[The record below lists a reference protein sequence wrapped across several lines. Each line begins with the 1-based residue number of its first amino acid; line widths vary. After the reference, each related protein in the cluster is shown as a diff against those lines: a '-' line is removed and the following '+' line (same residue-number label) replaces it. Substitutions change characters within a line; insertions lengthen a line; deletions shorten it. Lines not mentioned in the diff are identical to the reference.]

1 MDMQTEHQIAVFDA
15 DGPVTPPPPR
25 FPGVWISI
33 AWILFYFAM
42 QIVCGIVVMALVVA
56 LDPKLLASFT
66 GGGLDEAGL
75 LAKFGLPLIVSVLLS
90 GLITLAVLWL
100 HLRKGARH
108 QQIGL
113 FARSRFST
121 MHTVVLGVGLIL
133 ATILISYLYSAYVV
147 PGKELQAGVNQLIA
161 GIPKTPL
168 NHVILF
174 LAIAVVAPILEELLF
189 RGYLQSALMHRMKPW
204 AAIALASA
212 VFGIVHL
219 QPLAFPMLA
228 MLGAVFGYLYHK
240 TGSLKVNMALHVI
253 NNGAAYVLMALGLST
268 GA

>member
-1 MDMQTEHQIAVFDA
+1 MDMQTKHQIATFDTN
-15 DGPVTPPPPR
+15 GPVSAPPPR
-25 FPGVWISI
+25 FPGVWISL
-33 AWILFYFAM
+33 AWIVVYFVM
-42 QIVCGIVVMALVVA
+42 QLLCGFVVLGIVVA
-56 LDPKLLASFT
+56 LDPKMLASLT

-75 LAKFGLPLIVSVLLS
+75 LTKFGLPLIVSVLLS
-90 GLITLAVLWL
+90 GLITLAMLWL
-100 HLRKGARH
+100 HLRKGVRH

-113 FARSRFST
+113 FARSRLST
-121 MHTVVLGVGLIL
+121 MHTVVLGVGLML
-133 ATILISYLYSAYVV
+133 ATMLISYLYSTYVV
-147 PGKELQAGVNQLIA
+147 PGKELQGPVNALIG

-174 LAIAVVAPILEELLF
+174 LTIAVVAPILEELLF
-189 RGYLQSALMHRMKPW
+189 RGYLQSALMHHMKPW
-204 AAIALASA
+204 AAIAIAST
-212 VFGIVHL
+212 VFGIIHF